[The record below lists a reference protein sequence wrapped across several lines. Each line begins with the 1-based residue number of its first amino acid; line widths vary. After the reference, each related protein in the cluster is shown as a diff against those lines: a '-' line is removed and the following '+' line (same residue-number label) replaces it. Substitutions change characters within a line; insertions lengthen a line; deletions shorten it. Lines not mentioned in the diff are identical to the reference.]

1 MLTLATVILMSFSQ
15 PGVDTLPPTI
25 TVTAQGCGSRLLL
38 AEEKRNSPDPPG
50 SLPGE
55 NDQIDRGVAS
65 IAFMN
70 DPIAVNLRIVLI
82 TDTQF
87 PQTPS
92 RKSFIARIELID
104 PSKPGSGVVIV
115 SDFAGNAETR
125 LVNISATTP
134 ATNTQQIE
142 AGTIYVGTTSM
153 QTLTV
158 TNTTGAPMTLSN
170 IRMQTGS
177 RFTITQ
183 GAVPPSVTLAPNATH
198 NVIVSYQPTLAS
210 ESGDVDALLVT
221 TDCAELTIPARGTG
235 GVARILTEDWNA
247 GARQEND
254 RICKPGGITV
264 TNNGN
269 IDLVLTGAVSTSAEF
284 VYTPAPFPISIA
296 AGASSMIGDVCY
308 EALTLG
314 NTSGF
319 ILVTSNANAGDT
331 VAVLTAE
338 AVITGVEDD
347 VISIEERTTSST
359 PCYMYDLRGI
369 LYAHLEGG
377 LRTLQPDSAPIGMYL
392 IVYPDAPRRVRP
404 LLLLR

>member
-1 MLTLATVILMSFSQ
+1 MLALATIILLNFAQ
-15 PGVDTLPPTI
+15 PGVDTLPPTVA
-25 TVTAQGCGSRLLL
+25 VTAQGCGTRMIL
-38 AEEKRNSPDPPG
+38 AEEKRNTPDPPN
-50 SLPGE
+50 SLPGQD
-55 NDQIDRGVAS
+55 DQLDRGIAS
-65 IAFMN
+65 ISFLS

-92 RKSFIARIELID
+92 YKTFVARVELID
-104 PSKPGSGVVIV
+104 PTMTGSGVVV
-115 SDFAGNAETR
+115 VRDFAGNAETR
-125 LVNISATTP
+125 LINIAATRP
-134 ATNTQQIE
+134 ALSSQQIQT
-142 AGTIYVGTTSM
+142 GIVYVGASST
-153 QTLTV
+153 QTLTI

-170 IRMQTGS
+170 IRLQTGT

-183 GAVPPSVTLAPNATH
+183 GAVPPSVVLQPNATH
-198 NVIVSYQPTLAS
+198 NVVVSYTPTLDS
-210 ESGDVDALLVT
+210 ESGDADALNVT
-221 TDCAELTIPARGTG
+221 SDCAELSVPVGGTG

-247 GARQEND
+247 GPRQTND
-254 RICKPGGITV
+254 RICKTGGITV

-269 IDLVLTGAVSTSAEF
+269 VELVLTSAVSTSAEF

-314 NTSGF
+314 NASGF
-319 ILVTSNANAGDT
+319 ILVTSNANVGDT

-338 AVITGVEDD
+338 AVTTGVEDD

-377 LRTLQPDSAPIGMYL
+377 LRTLQPDKAPIGMYL